1 MSKVAGGQADVVFD
15 DGHVI
20 EFGDQSLECRLTPGH
35 TNGDNL
41 TKLTLTLFVVLTHKD
56 ETVKHTA
63 LIAINHNCAYYAK
76 YFLPLFS

>member
-1 MSKVAGGQADVVFD
+1 LSKVAGGQADVVFD

-41 TKLTLTLFVVLTHKD
+41 TKLTLTLLVVLTRKD
-56 ETVKHTA
+56 ETVNG